1 MEFLWLKVTKD
12 LCGQPLIYI
21 SCNEEKLRLI
31 IDTAMQPQKKCL
43 EELCRIWWF
52 NWGSDDSTED
62 LMIQLRIWWLN
73 KVNFWMGCVCM
84 WSRYSLLVCHYQQK
98 MPIIGTFSRLFPGIL
113 HDPVPG
119 CFSVLLCIFK
129 PCWSKCAFLNHM
141 SMIVNDHNQD
151 QNQMCSNLY
160 L

>member
-1 MEFLWLKVTKD
+1 MIQLIQQDQLFNGRDVSVCEVVT
-12 LCGQPLIYI
+12 LYLFVII
-21 SCNEEKLRLI
+21 S
-31 IDTAMQPQKKCL
+31 KKCL
-43 EELCRIWWF
+43 
-52 NWGSDDSTED
+52 
-62 LMIQLRIWWLN
+62 
-73 KVNFWMGCVCM
+73 
-84 WSRYSLLVCHYQQK
+84 LL
-98 MPIIGTFSRLFPGIL
+98 GLFSRLFPGIL

-119 CFSVLLCIFK
+119 CFAVLLCIFK